1 MGMTNAYVIEP
12 FLKQAPSR
20 TPDENIRRSPEAS
33 LEEAVALTSAVKN
46 INVVASEILPLSKI
60 EPGTLLT
67 KGHIENVK
75 QTIEDHEIDLVIVDH
90 DLSPIQQRNLEKT
103 WKAKVIDRTGLILE
117 IFGARARTS
126 EGKLQVELAAMMFQK
141 SRLVRSW
148 THLERQRGGLGFVGG
163 PGETQIEIDR
173 RLIGE
178 KITKL
183 KAELEKVR
191 KTRKIQH
198 KARKSVPYPIV
209 ALVGYT
215 NAGKST
221 LFNAMT
227 GADVFAK
234 DLLFATL
241 DTTMRAIL
249 LEQDLK
255 VILSDTVGFIS
266 DLPTHLIAAFRATLE
281 EVEQADII
289 LHVRDIAAEH
299 SEAEKKDVL
308 ETLDELGINIHKSN
322 NIYEVWNK
330 IDLLDAEEQERLINI
345 AERSSNIIAVSALK
359 KTGLDVLEK
368 LLVKNLKKYYQE
380 IDIKIDYTDGDIVS
394 WIYDHC
400 TVVDRKDAEDHILFH
415 LKAPSDILERLYA
428 KLNSDNYKENIT
440 DAAH

>member
-1 MGMTNAYVIEP
+1 
-12 FLKQAPSR
+12 
-20 TPDENIRRSPEAS
+20 
-33 LEEAVALTSAVKN
+33 VALTSAVKN